1 MFCSE
6 CGKEISNT
14 DKFCNSCGKEQVI
27 SSAEDKGINETA
39 SAWIAKKNRKSEPNV
54 SESLGQKI
62 ITKPNPANSFKFKYR
77 YLFLAAIAFA
87 VIKTNFYDEP
97 SKPVTPEEKAIADAK
112 REQRDRLG
120 QASVIASGYR
130 CPDPVSVTLNY
141 DGSFRIM
148 CDDDLLTYIMKEDL
162 HTGKVTVEP
171 D

>member
-27 SSAEDKGINETA
+27 SPAEDKGINETA

-62 ITKPNPANSFKFKYR
+62 ITKPNPVNSFKFKYR

-87 VIKTNFYDEP
+87 VIKTNF
-97 SKPVTPEEKAIADAK
+97 
-112 REQRDRLG
+112 
-120 QASVIASGYR
+120 
-130 CPDPVSVTLNY
+130 Y